1 MELNWI
7 GKRPFQN
14 QLGLSDSQF
23 QRWRRQAEEAGF
35 DVFHKFSER
44 TPMINIAEANR
55 FIDWQCEQYEE
66 EHKDIHLRSWL
77 SGTDSIFSSSSNR
90 NAYCAG

>member
-1 MELNWI
+1 MVLNWI

-23 QRWRRQAEEAGF
+23 QRWRKQAEEAGF

-66 EHKDIHLRSWL
+66 KHKDIHLRS
-77 SGTDSIFSSSSNR
+77 
-90 NAYCAG
+90 